1 MIMKD
6 LLLLRSFLKKHF
18 FVIESLPTK
27 MRNSKIKSCIFI
39 LKTGELGLQRQV
51 TVVKGLHNWY
61 QFHLEQL
68 AGRLVYSP
76 PPKNVVDNTKKVTT
90 ESIPGVKVQEWRIIE
105 ISFLNWFCHC
115 LIFDVF
121 FQSQKMMREYKLQ
134 LLWNWKLTLMLDKL
148 NTACFQKRIYL
159 V

>member
-1 MIMKD
+1 MLQRVFKQYDESLTVIEE
-6 LLLLRSFLKKHF
+6 LPEETF

-90 ESIPGVKVQEWRIIE
+90 ESIPGVKVQE
-105 ISFLNWFCHC
+105 
-115 LIFDVF
+115 
-121 FQSQKMMREYKLQ
+121 
-134 LLWNWKLTLMLDKL
+134 
-148 NTACFQKRIYL
+148 
-159 V
+159 